1 MFVVKWKGKVYTI
14 SIAWPVVLLTIAV
27 LLLLSLP
34 LLQRVR
40 DLLAP

>member
-14 SIAWPVVLLTIAV
+14 SIAWPVVVLAIVALLV
-27 LLLLSLP
+27 LSLP
-34 LLQRVR
+34 LLQRFR